1 MALQAEIHKK
11 LGRFTLDMAF
21 EAGDETLALLGASG
35 CGKSMTLRC
44 VAGVEKPDSGRIVL
58 DGKVLYDSAR
68 GIDLK
73 PRDRRVGLMFQN
85 YALFP
90 TMTALENVMC
100 GARRGIRGPGRRAAA
115 MRALE
120 SMGIADLA
128 GRLPRQLSGG
138 QQQRT
143 ALARMLVSD
152 PSVLLLDEPF
162 SALDT
167 HLRFRME
174 EEMRKVIREFGK
186 TVLLVSHDRDE
197 VYRLADKVAIVKDG
211 KVDRL
216 GERAAVFADP
226 GSRTA
231 CALTGCKNISSVR
244 PLDGGRVF
252 AVDWG
257 IPLNVSPEPGVDALG
272 LRMHAICPGEG
283 ENAFRC
289 RVCDVIENPFSFTVM
304 LRPLEAPDNS
314 APIGWET
321 EKEIWRG
328 MMAEEVTVHF
338 PQSALLRLKG

>member
-11 LGRFTLDMAF
+11 LGRFSLDMAF
-21 EAGDETLALLGASG
+21 EAEDETLALLGASG

-44 VAGVEKPDSGRIVL
+44 IAGVEKPDSGRIVL
-58 DGKVLYDSAR
+58 DGAVLYDSAR

-73 PRDRRVGLMFQN
+73 PQQRRVGLMFQH

-90 TMTALENVMC
+90 NMTVLQNVMC
-100 GARRGIRGPGRRAAA
+100 GTRRGGRGRVQKDKA
-115 MRALE
+115 MRALD

-128 GRLPRQLSGG
+128 ARLPRQLSGG

-152 PSVLLLDEPF
+152 PAVLLLDEPF
-162 SALDT
+162 SALDS

-174 EEMRKVIREFGK
+174 EEMRKVIRQFGK

-197 VYRLADKVAIVKDG
+197 VYRLADRVAIVKDG
-211 KVDRL
+211 RVDRL
-216 GERAAVFADP
+216 DTRAAVFADP

-231 CALTGCKNISSVR
+231 CALTGCKNISSIR
-244 PLDGGRVF
+244 PLDGERVF

-257 IPLNVSPEPGVDALG
+257 VPLKLSPGPGVDALG

-283 ENAFRC
+283 ENTFRC

-304 LRPLEAPDNS
+304 LRPLEAPDDS
-314 APIGWET
+314 VPIGWET
-321 EKEIWRG
+321 EKDLWRG

-338 PQSALLRLKG
+338 PDSALLRLKG

>member
-1 MALQAEIHKK
+1 MALKAQIHKK
-11 LGRFTLDMAF
+11 LGRFTLDVAF

-44 VAGVEKPDSGRIVL
+44 IAGVEKPDSGRIVL
-58 DGKVLYDSAR
+58 DGRVLYDSSR

-73 PRDRRVGLMFQN
+73 PRERRVGLMFQH

-90 TMTALENVMC
+90 NMTVLQNVMC
-100 GARRGIRGPGRRAAA
+100 GARRGGRGPGRKAAA
-115 MRALE
+115 MEALE

-128 GRLPRQLSGG
+128 ARLPRQLSGG

-152 PSVLLLDEPF
+152 PAILLLDEPF
-162 SALDT
+162 SALDS

-174 EEMRKVIREFGK
+174 EEMRRVIREFGK

-197 VYRLADKVAIVKDG
+197 VYRLADRVAVMKDG
-211 KVDRL
+211 RVDRL
-216 GERAAVFADP
+216 DTREGVFADP

-231 CALTGCKNISSVR
+231 CALTGCKNISTVR
-244 PLDGGRVF
+244 PLDGERVF

-257 IPLNVSPEPGVDALG
+257 IPLKLSLKPGVDALG
-272 LRMHAICPGEG
+272 LRMHAIRPGEG

-304 LRPLEAPDNS
+304 LRPVEAPEDA
-314 APIGWET
+314 APIGWEM
-321 EKEIWRG
+321 EKDLWLG
-328 MMAEEVTVHF
+328 MRAEEVTVHF
-338 PQSALLRLKG
+338 PGSALNQLKG

>member
-1 MALQAEIHKK
+1 MALQAEIHKR

-44 VAGVEKPDSGRIVL
+44 IAGVEKPDSGRIIL
-58 DGKVLYDSAR
+58 DGTVLYDSAR
-68 GIDLK
+68 GIDMK
-73 PRDRRVGLMFQN
+73 PQQRRTGLMFQH

-90 TMTALENVMC
+90 NMTVLQNVMC
-100 GARRGIRGPGRRAAA
+100 GARRGGRRPGRKDAA
-115 MRALE
+115 MLALE
-120 SMGIADLA
+120 SMGIGDLA
-128 GRLPRQLSGG
+128 SRLPRQLSGG

-152 PSVLLLDEPF
+152 PEVLLLDEPF
-162 SALDT
+162 SALDS

-211 KVDRL
+211 RVDRL
-216 GERAAVFADP
+216 DKRDAVFADP

-231 CALTGCKNISSVR
+231 CTLTGCKNISSIR
-244 PLDGGRVF
+244 PLDGERVF

-257 IPLNVSPEPGVDALG
+257 IPLKLSPEQGIDALG

-283 ENAFRC
+283 ENTFRC

-304 LRPLEAPDNS
+304 LRPLEAPEHS
-314 APIGWET
+314 LPIGWEM
-321 EKEIWRG
+321 EKELWRR
-328 MMAEEVTVHF
+328 MRAEEVTVHF
-338 PQSALLRLKG
+338 PKNALLQLKG

>member
-11 LGRFTLDMAF
+11 LGRFNLDMAF
-21 EAGDETLALLGASG
+21 EAGDGTLALLGASG
-35 CGKSMTLRC
+35 CGKSITLRC
-44 VAGVEKPDSGRIVL
+44 IAGVEKPDSGRIVL

-73 PRDRRVGLMFQN
+73 PQDRRVGLMFQH

-90 TMTALENVMC
+90 NMTVLQNVMC
-100 GARRGIRGPGRRAAA
+100 GARRGGRGIGRKAAA
-115 MRALE
+115 MEALE

-128 GRLPRQLSGG
+128 ERLPRQLSGG

-152 PSVLLLDEPF
+152 PNVLLLDEPF
-162 SALDT
+162 SALDS

-174 EEMRKVIREFGK
+174 EEMRKVIRRFGR

-197 VYRLADKVAIVKDG
+197 VYRLADRVAVVKEG
-211 KVDRL
+211 RVDRL
-216 GERAAVFADP
+216 DTRAAVFADP

-231 CALTGCKNISSVR
+231 CALTGCKNISAICSM
-244 PLDGGRVF
+244 DGGRVF
-252 AVDWG
+252 AADWG
-257 IPLNVSPEPGVDALG
+257 IPLKLSPEPGIDALG

-283 ENAFRC
+283 ENTFRC

-304 LRPLEAPDNS
+304 LRPLEAPENS
-314 APIGWET
+314 VPIGWEM
-321 EKEIWRG
+321 EKDLWRG
-328 MMAEEVTVHF
+328 MKAEEVTVHF
-338 PQSALLRLKG
+338 PKSALLQLKG

>member
-11 LGRFTLDMAF
+11 LGRFSLDMAF

-162 SALDT
+162 SALDS
-167 HLRFRME
+167 HLKFRME

-226 GSRTA
+226 GSRMA

-257 IPLNVSPEPGVDALG
+257 IPLNLSPEPGVDALG

-289 RVCDVIENPFSFTVM
+289 RVCDVIR
-304 LRPLEAPDNS
+304 RPSGGKRKKKSGGA
-314 APIGWET
+314 
-321 EKEIWRG
+321 
-328 MMAEEVTVHF
+328 
-338 PQSALLRLKG
+338 